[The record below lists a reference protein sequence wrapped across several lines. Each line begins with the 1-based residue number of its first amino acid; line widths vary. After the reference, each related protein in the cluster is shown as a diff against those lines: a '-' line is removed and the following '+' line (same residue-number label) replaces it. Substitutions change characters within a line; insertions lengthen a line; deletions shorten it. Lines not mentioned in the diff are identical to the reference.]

1 MMSAT
6 SSGGVSS
13 IVSLMA
19 STICAI
25 DGSSASRIWSLPTS
39 TLRGRPVSRSRP
51 RNVVV
56 RLSVSE

>member
-13 IVSLMA
+13 IVSLIV
-19 STICAI
+19 STIWTT
-25 DGSSASRIWSLPTS
+25 DGSIASRIWSAPTS

-51 RNVVV
+51 RSWT
-56 RLSVSE
+56 R